1 MAEAARGEYAEGQ
14 FTVTARRETLG
25 RVAARRRAAASLWFV
40 FLESLLSAAAG
51 VGGTVR
57 TLHH

>member
-25 RVAARRRAAASLWFV
+25 RVAARRRAAASLW
-40 FLESLLSAAAG
+40 
-51 VGGTVR
+51 GGF
-57 TLHH
+57 